1 MPHFGTNIREPV
13 CDSSRFLSF
22 TETDT
27 ELHVSMEVP
36 DIKVT
41 QNIELL

>member
-13 CDSSRFLSF
+13 CDSSCFLSF

-27 ELHVSMEVP
+27 ELPVSMEVSA
-36 DIKVT
+36 IKVT
-41 QNIELL
+41 RKTELI

>member
-1 MPHFGTNIREPV
+1 MPHFGANIREPV

-27 ELHVSMEVP
+27 ELHVSMEVT

-41 QNIELL
+41 PNIELI